1 MQTKIARLICR
12 PHGHCYSLSCAHKVG
27 LWFKK
32 KRNNLLADNKLL
44 YCFFSPTNA
53 HEGVGWGSVA
63 QLAACCWFDD
73 CRIQGPLLLPPIFFL
88 IILLIFFFSLPSGT
102 SWGGHERRGIPLWYA
117 IWLLWWAFRSWGEET
132 RAILLL
138 LLSVCYQ
145 PNAKVQKPQ
154 KIQKRTPDIPLFT
167 VPLASE
173 RNSNIGQL

>member
-1 MQTKIARLICR
+1 MATAIHSRALTKL
-12 PHGHCYSLSCAHKVG
+12 VFD
-27 LWFKK
+27 FKK
-32 KRNNLLADNKLL
+32 REITYSQIINCCIASFRQQMLMRVLG
-44 YCFFSPTNA
+44 
-53 HEGVGWGSVA
+53 EGVLPNSLHVV
-63 QLAACCWFDD
+63 DD

-88 IILLIFFFSLPSGT
+88 IILLIVFFFSLPSGT

-117 IWLLWWAFRSWGEET
+117 IWLLRWAFRSWGEET
-132 RAILLL
+132 RAILLP

-145 PNAKVQKPQ
+145 PNAKVQKLQ